1 MGSDRRAGMSTRPRL
16 ASHALL
22 LSALATL
29 VFACTGAASPPPS
42 PSPVAPLTEAAA
54 KLALF
59 DRFGPLVYCDPD
71 EYPVARVDQATAA
84 KEHLAEMQADA
95 VWPLLAG
102 RVGFSSTVP
111 PSGDQLLAA
120 YGAWKMVRALVLTP
134 ASDGWTFDSTFAGT
148 GSDANLAGRIT
159 HVAGTIGSDG
169 AIQVTNQAA
178 SGPPPCPI
186 CLARGTTIATP
197 NGEIA
202 VEMLRPGDPVWTLDR
217 LGRRVA
223 GVVVRVGSMAVPAGH
238 RVVRLV
244 LTDGRA
250 VRVSPGHPLP
260 DGRPVADLSPGDGYD
275 GSVVA
280 SVERLAYDGGRT
292 YDLLPSGPDG
302 VYWANG
308 IELGSTL
315 FR

>member
-1 MGSDRRAGMSTRPRL
+1 MSTRPRL

-22 LSALATL
+22 LSALTTL
-29 VFACTGAASPPPS
+29 VFGCAGAGSSSPPPS
-42 PSPVAPLTEAAA
+42 SVAPLTEAAA

-84 KEHLAEMQADA
+84 KEHLAEMQTGT

-102 RVGFSSTVP
+102 RLGFSLTVP
-111 PSGDQLLAA
+111 PSGDQLIAV

-134 ASDGWTFDSTFAGT
+134 TSDGWTFDATFDGT
-148 GSDANLAGRIT
+148 GSDANLAGRVT
-159 HVAGTIGSDG
+159 RVAGTIGPDG
-169 AIQVTNQAA
+169 AIRVASQEA
-178 SGPPPCPI
+178 SGRPPCPI
-186 CLARGTTIATP
+186 CLARGTAIATP
-197 NGEIA
+197 GGDVP
-202 VEMLRPGDPVWTLDR
+202 VEKLLPGDPVWTLDR

-223 GVVVRVGSMAVPAGH
+223 GVVVKIGSMPVPAGH
-238 RVVRLV
+238 QVVRLV
-244 LTDGRA
+244 LEDGRA
-250 VRVSPGHPLP
+250 VQASPGHPLP
-260 DGRPVADLSPGDGYD
+260 DGRPVADLSPGDEYD

-292 YDLLPSGPDG
+292 YDLLPSGLNG

-315 FR
+315 YH

>member
-1 MGSDRRAGMSTRPRL
+1 MTTRLRL
-16 ASHALL
+16 ASHALV
-22 LSALATL
+22 LSALAAL
-29 VFACTGAASPPPS
+29 VFGCAGAASPSPS
-42 PSPVAPLTEAAA
+42 PSPAAPLTEAAA

-59 DRFGPLVYCDPD
+59 DRFGPLVFCDPD

-84 KEHLAEMQADA
+84 REHVAEMQADP
-95 VWPLLAG
+95 VWPLLA
-102 RVGFSSTVP
+102 RRLGFSATVAP
-111 PSGDQLLAA
+111 KGDQLLGA
-120 YGAWKMVRALVLTP
+120 YSAWKMARALVLTP
-134 ASDGWTFDSTFAGT
+134 TTDGWTFDATFAGT
-148 GSDANLAGRIT
+148 GSDANLAGRVT
-159 HVAGTIGSDG
+159 HVAGGIGPEG
-169 AIQVTNQAA
+169 AIRVTTQEA

-197 NGEIA
+197 RGEIR

-223 GVVVRVGSMAVPAGH
+223 GVVVRIGSMPVPAGH
-238 RVVRLV
+238 EVVRLA
-244 LTDGRA
+244 LADGRA
-250 VRVSPGHPLP
+250 VLVSPGHPLP
-260 DGRPVADLSPGDGYD
+260 DGRPVADLRAGDDYD

-292 YDLLPSGPDG
+292 YDLLPSGPNG
-302 VYWANG
+302 IYWANG